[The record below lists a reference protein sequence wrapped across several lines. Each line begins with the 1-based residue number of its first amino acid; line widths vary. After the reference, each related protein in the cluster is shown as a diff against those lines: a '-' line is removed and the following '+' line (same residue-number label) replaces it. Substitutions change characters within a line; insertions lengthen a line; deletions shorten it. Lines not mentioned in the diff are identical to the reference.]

1 VYENANRGRGKT
13 RRGLD
18 DKTVLALNNSFA
30 NAFRNVIIFLT
41 FALQPHV
48 ENTRFLLNIEL
59 IKLLP
64 VSRSYQV
71 VVSQFD
77 GLLMLF
83 SSPVAVVDLMS
94 MSESVAQQFV
104 FNNSTAS

>member
-1 VYENANRGRGKT
+1 LQCVQK
-13 RRGLD
+13 
-18 DKTVLALNNSFA
+18 K
-30 NAFRNVIIFLT
+30 VIIFLT

-77 GLLMLF
+77 GLLIAF

-94 MSESVAQQFV
+94 MYTSVAQQFV
-104 FNNSTAS
+104 FNDLTAT